1 MAHANYPCQKSKE
14 LLKSGLQYL
23 STKTLSWN
31 LRNKR
36 SHQTLFYIGSNPLS
50 RLLVSL
56 FQEAFHVKW
65 ILGRFRTDSTEPF
78 IVLLAFT
85 CDKLATSGTDLV
97 VALPARIRQRRALSA
112 LDLESSSL
120 SGSFP
125 AYSFPS
131 SSFTSS
137 RVATFPTSSTST
149 SSSSPSSRMTTSTCF
164 STSSSAMNAP
174 SSTKN

>member
-56 FQEAFHVKW
+56 FREAFHFKW
-65 ILGRFRTDSTEPF
+65 ILGRFRTDSTELF

-97 VALPARIRQRRALSA
+97 VVLPARIWQRRASSA
-112 LDLESSSL
+112 LDLESSS
-120 SGSFP
+120 FCD
-125 AYSFPS
+125 SFPS